1 MLLAL
6 LDLYISFFQVG
17 LFSFGGGYAAL
28 PLIQNQ
34 IVTIHHWLTIGEM
47 ADVITISQMT
57 PGPIAINAATF
68 VGTRVAGILGSIV
81 ATLGIITPSC
91 IIVLTLSYFYFKY
104 KDLHVV
110 QGVLKGIRPVV
121 VSLIA
126 TAGLSMV
133 ISAFW
138 NDQPFLFE
146 LAMFAK
152 TNWIAV
158 FLFSAS
164 LFVLM
169 KFKKVNP
176 ILVMLGSG
184 AAGLVLYSIF

>member
-1 MLLAL
+1 MLLVL

-34 IVTIHHWLTIGEM
+34 IVTIHHWLTVSEM
-47 ADVITISQMT
+47 ADVVTISQMT

-68 VGTRVAGILGSIV
+68 VGTRVAGLLGSIV
-81 ATLGIITPSC
+81 ATMGIVTPSC

-104 KDLHVV
+104 KDMHTV
-110 QGVLKGIRPVV
+110 QGILQGIRPVV

-133 ISAFW
+133 VSAFW
-138 NDQPFLFE
+138 NDQPFQ
-146 LAMFAK
+146 LAMAMFVQI
-152 TNWIAV
+152 NWIAV
-158 FLFSAS
+158 GLFAAS

-169 KFKKVNP
+169 KFKANP
-176 ILVMLGSG
+176 ILVMLGAG

>member
-1 MLLAL
+1 MLLLL

-34 IVTIHHWLTIGEM
+34 IVTIHHWLTVGEM

-68 VGTRVAGILGSIV
+68 VGTRVSGILGSVV
-81 ATLGIITPSC
+81 ATLGFVTPSC

-110 QGVLKGIRPVV
+110 QGVLQGIRPVV

-138 NDQPFLFE
+138 NDQPFR
-146 LAMFAK
+146 LAMEMFAQ

-158 FLFSAS
+158 ILFAAS

-169 KFKKVNP
+169 KFKKANP

-184 AAGLVLYSIF
+184 AVGLMLYSIF